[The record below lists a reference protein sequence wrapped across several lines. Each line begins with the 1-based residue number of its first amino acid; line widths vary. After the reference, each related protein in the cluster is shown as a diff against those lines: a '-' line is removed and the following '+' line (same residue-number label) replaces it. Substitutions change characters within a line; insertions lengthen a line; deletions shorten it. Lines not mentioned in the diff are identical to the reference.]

1 MKTRPKR
8 LDDGKRYDEARR
20 FDALSN
26 AAVRVAMLA
35 LCALASGCL
44 SQSGASNAKPEALA
58 AFASPTQTAPPAQAA
73 NAAPSPAVESPL
85 PRPKGFVNDF
95 AEVIDD
101 ITQASL
107 ESKFRVLRANSKID
121 FVVVT
126 IETTGDR
133 DIFDYSLAVARGWGV
148 GPPASEGGGGLL
160 LMFAVKDRKWRLQVS
175 RDLEADLPD
184 DAAGELAAVMKPL
197 LREGRFGEAATE
209 YADAIIGR
217 LAARR
222 GFAMKQ
228 EELIIRGL
236 PADDAKAAGTPEPT
250 PRRKQ

>member
-20 FDALSN
+20 FDATAR

-58 AFASPTQTAPPAQAA
+58 AFASPTQT
-73 NAAPSPAVESPL
+73 APSPAVESPL

-160 LMFAVKDRKWRLQVS
+160 LMFAVKDRKWQLQVS